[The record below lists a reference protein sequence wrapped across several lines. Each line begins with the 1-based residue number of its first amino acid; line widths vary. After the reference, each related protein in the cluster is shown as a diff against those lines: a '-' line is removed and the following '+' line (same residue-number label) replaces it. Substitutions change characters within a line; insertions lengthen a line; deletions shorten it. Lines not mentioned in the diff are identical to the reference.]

1 MRCLNV
7 RRDASRLRQQN
18 RELRC
23 TLRRNLG
30 SILGDIRPLRTVIS
44 NYLWIETRIMSVTEQ
59 PSSALQFPALQ
70 PPRRYLFGPGPSM
83 VHPRVYEALSKPIV
97 GHLDPYFIQVM
108 ADVQQLLKTAYGTS
122 DGATLVISGT
132 GSAGMEAAVTNFVE
146 PGAKL
151 TVFANGFFSDRLTE
165 MAKRN
170 GAHVVRFEKPWG
182 DTFTDAEA
190 KEFISREKPKVVAYV
205 HAETSTGA
213 LQSGNAICAA
223 AHESGALVIADC
235 VTSLGGVPVEF
246 DHTGIDIAYS
256 CTQKGLSSP
265 PGLSPMAMSP
275 RAMEWLRART
285 TPSRSWY
292 LDLKLIHDY
301 STVSHRYH
309 HTAPISMFY
318 ALREALLVIND
329 EGIENRW
336 ERHRRSNRSFV
347 KGIEAMGL
355 RMHVPEE
362 HRIATLNTVCVPA
375 GIDEAKVR
383 KRLLD
388 GPGIEIAGGFGP
400 LAGKVFRIGVMG
412 PLATEDN
419 VQFFLKEFKKA
430 LSAEGY
436 SI

>member
-1 MRCLNV
+1 M
-7 RRDASRLRQQN
+7 S
-18 RELRC
+18 
-23 TLRRNLG
+23 
-30 SILGDIRPLRTVIS
+30 TV
-44 NYLWIETRIMSVTEQ
+44 EQ
-59 PSSALQFPALQ
+59 PVAVTYPALQ

-97 GHLDPYFIQVM
+97 GHLDPFFIQVM
-108 ADVQQLLKTAYGTS
+108 GEVQQLLKSIYGITE
-122 DGATLVISGT
+122 GATLVISGT
-132 GSAGMEAAVTNFVE
+132 GSAGMEAAIANFVDS
-146 PGAKL
+146 GTKFA
-151 TVFANGFFSDRLTE
+151 VFANGYFSDRLTE

-170 GAHVVRFEKPWG
+170 GANVVRFEKAWG
-182 DTFTDAEA
+182 ETYTDEEA
-190 KEFISREKPKVVAYV
+190 RAFVRREKPNVVGFV

-213 LQSGNAICAA
+213 LQSGKAICTA
-223 AHESGALVIADC
+223 AHEAGALVIGDC

-246 DHTGIDIAYS
+246 DGTGIDVAYS
-256 CTQKGLSSP
+256 CTQKGLSCP
-265 PGLSPMAMSP
+265 PGLSPMAMSQ
-275 RAMEWLRART
+275 RAMEFLRGRT
-285 TPSRSWY
+285 TVPRSWY

-318 ALREALLVIND
+318 ALREALAVIAE

-336 ERHRRSNRSFV
+336 ERHRRCNRAFV

-355 RMHVPEE
+355 KMHVPEQ
-362 HRIATLNTVCVPA
+362 HRIATLNTVCVPS
-375 GIDEAKVR
+375 GVDEGKVR

-419 VQFFLKEFKKA
+419 VQFFLDEFKKA
-430 LSAEGY
+430 LKAEGY

>member
-1 MRCLNV
+1 
-7 RRDASRLRQQN
+7 
-18 RELRC
+18 
-23 TLRRNLG
+23 
-30 SILGDIRPLRTVIS
+30 
-44 NYLWIETRIMSVTEQ
+44 MSTIEQ
-59 PSSALQFPALQ
+59 PKPQSVGRQFPALT

-108 ADVQQLLKTAYGTS
+108 TDVQQLLKTTYGTI

-132 GSAGMEAAVTNFVE
+132 GSAGMEAAIANFVE
-146 PGAKL
+146 PASKL
-151 TVFANGFFSDRLTE
+151 AVFANGYFSDRLTE

-170 GAHVVRFEKPWG
+170 GANVVRFEKAWG
-182 DTFTDAEA
+182 ETYADDEA
-190 KEFISREKPKVVAYV
+190 KEFIAREKPKVVAYV

-223 AHESGALVIADC
+223 AHDAGALVIADC

-246 DHTGIDIAYS
+246 DKTGIDIAYS
-256 CTQKGLSSP
+256 CTQKGLSCP

-275 RAMEWLRART
+275 RAMEFLRART

-318 ALREALLVIND
+318 ALREALLVIAE
-329 EGIENRW
+329 EGIEKRW
-336 ERHRRSNRSFV
+336 ERHRRCNQQFV

-355 RMHVPEE
+355 RMHVPAE
-362 HRIATLNTVCVPA
+362 HRIATLNTVCVPE
-375 GIDEAKVR
+375 GVDEAKVR
-383 KRLLD
+383 KQLIN

-419 VQFFLKEFKKA
+419 VQFFLKEFRQA
-430 LSAEGY
+430 LSA
-436 SI
+436 

>member
-1 MRCLNV
+1 
-7 RRDASRLRQQN
+7 
-18 RELRC
+18 
-23 TLRRNLG
+23 
-30 SILGDIRPLRTVIS
+30 
-44 NYLWIETRIMSVTEQ
+44 MSAIEQ
-59 PSSALQFPALQ
+59 PATLPFSALA

-83 VHPRVYEALSKPIV
+83 VHPRVYQALSKPIV

-108 ADVQQLLKTAYGTS
+108 ADVQQLLKTAYGTA

-132 GSAGMEAAVTNFVE
+132 GSAGMEAAVANFVE
-146 PGAKL
+146 PGSKL
-151 TVFANGFFSDRLTE
+151 AVFANGYFSDRLTE

-170 GAHVVRFEKPWG
+170 GANVVRFEKNWG
-182 DTFTDAEA
+182 ETYTDDEA
-190 KEFISREKPKVVAYV
+190 REFIARERPNVVAYV

-213 LQSGNAICAA
+213 LQAGQAICAA
-223 AHESGALVIADC
+223 AHAAGALVIADC

-246 DHTGIDIAYS
+246 DRTGIDVAYS
-256 CTQKGLSSP
+256 CTQKGLSCP

-275 RAMEWLRART
+275 LAMEWLRARS

-318 ALREALLVIND
+318 ALREALLVVAE

-336 ERHRRSNRSFV
+336 ERHRRCHKAFV

-355 RMHVPEE
+355 HMHVPEA
-362 HRIATLNTVCVPA
+362 HRIATLNTVCVPD
-375 GIDEAKVR
+375 GMDEAIVR
-383 KRLLD
+383 KHLLN

-419 VQFFLKEFKKA
+419 VQFFLKEFQKA
-430 LSAEGY
+430 LNAEGY
-436 SI
+436 SKS

>member
-1 MRCLNV
+1 
-7 RRDASRLRQQN
+7 
-18 RELRC
+18 
-23 TLRRNLG
+23 
-30 SILGDIRPLRTVIS
+30 
-44 NYLWIETRIMSVTEQ
+44 MSTIEQ
-59 PSSALQFPALQ
+59 PALASFPALQ

-108 ADVQQLLKTAYGTS
+108 GDIQQLLKTAYGTS
-122 DGATLVISGT
+122 AGATLVISGT
-132 GSAGMEAAVTNFVE
+132 GSAGMEAAVANFVE
-146 PGAKL
+146 PGTKFA
-151 TVFANGFFSDRLTE
+151 VFANGYFSDRLTE
-165 MAKRN
+165 MAKRH
-170 GAHVVRFEKPWG
+170 GANVARFEKAWG
-182 DTFTDAEA
+182 ETYTDDEA
-190 KEFISREKPKVVAYV
+190 REFIVREKPKVVGYV

-213 LQSGNAICAA
+213 LQSGRAICEA
-223 AHESGALVIADC
+223 AHAAGALVIGDC

-246 DHTGIDIAYS
+246 DRTGIDVAYS
-256 CTQKGLSSP
+256 CTQKGLSCP
-265 PGLSPMAMSP
+265 PGLSPMAMSQ
-275 RAMEWLRART
+275 RAMESLRART

-318 ALREALLVIND
+318 ALREALMVIAE

-347 KGIEAMGL
+347 KGVESMGL
-355 RMHVPEE
+355 RMHVPEQ

-375 GIDEAKVR
+375 GVDEAKVR
-383 KRLLD
+383 KYLLD

-412 PLATEDN
+412 PLATEEN
-419 VQFFLKEFKKA
+419 VQFFLKEFHKA
-430 LSAEGY
+430 LSTAGY
-436 SI
+436 SN